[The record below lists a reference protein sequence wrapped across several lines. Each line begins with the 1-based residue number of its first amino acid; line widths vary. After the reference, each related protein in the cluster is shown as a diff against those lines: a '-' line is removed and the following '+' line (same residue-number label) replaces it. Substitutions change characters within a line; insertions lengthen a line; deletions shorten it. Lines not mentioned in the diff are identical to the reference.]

1 MLFPV
6 ATERRRV
13 GRMDAA
19 PAHRAHSPR
28 PHQHRCWGH
37 PAGGDGHGAGVW
49 ESGWPSPEKYL
60 GCDLPVPAQ
69 TPAGARVAAPP
80 AAAAPARTVQP
91 LAGPR
96 RHPAPLPVH
105 RWSLS
110 TWPSGGRG
118 AGTAP
123 QPAAA
128 SAAARP
134 RLGRTLRGGGGA
146 PERDERWG
154 RRGGQVVRRRR
165 LAARAAGFDV
175 PVALPLAIFLFF
187 APSSPRPPPPCSPPL
202 LSPPGG
208 PVGTRTCLA
217 LSGAATG
224 VSGCPAAS
232 ACLRPAVVHPHGSC
246 RPQGLAWPSA
256 CRRPAFGLCSTRAGV
271 LARVAARWV
280 VRPSSYPPPPPL
292 PASSPPLSPQTLAV
306 CCSFASLV
314 GVGRGAWTI
323 GLRATL
329 QQRTRQSGGGGV
341 WASPVPARAA
351 GWGCVPTR
359 STPPAVLWCAA
370 AGRCGGRHRRVLRR
384 PPSPPLLPPCR
395 CGGGVRLGGWGL
407 APALRVAPT
416 RPSLALPS
424 LATRADGA
432 GV

>member
-6 ATERRRV
+6 ATDRRRV

-110 TWPSGGRG
+110 TWPSGGCG

-134 RLGRTLRGGGGA
+134 RLGRTVRG
-146 PERDERWG
+146 
-154 RRGGQVVRRRR
+154 
-165 LAARAAGFDV
+165 
-175 PVALPLAIFLFF
+175 
-187 APSSPRPPPPCSPPL
+187 
-202 LSPPGG
+202 
-208 PVGTRTCLA
+208 
-217 LSGAATG
+217 
-224 VSGCPAAS
+224 
-232 ACLRPAVVHPHGSC
+232 
-246 RPQGLAWPSA
+246 
-256 CRRPAFGLCSTRAGV
+256 
-271 LARVAARWV
+271 
-280 VRPSSYPPPPPL
+280 
-292 PASSPPLSPQTLAV
+292 
-306 CCSFASLV
+306 
-314 GVGRGAWTI
+314 
-323 GLRATL
+323 
-329 QQRTRQSGGGGV
+329 
-341 WASPVPARAA
+341 
-351 GWGCVPTR
+351 
-359 STPPAVLWCAA
+359 
-370 AGRCGGRHRRVLRR
+370 
-384 PPSPPLLPPCR
+384 
-395 CGGGVRLGGWGL
+395 GGGVRLNVMRDGVGGVARSSGGGVWRRVRPGL
-407 APALRVAPT
+407 TYQSLSPWQYFCFLRPPPPVLPPPAPPPSSPLPAVLLAHVPAWHSLGLLRA
-416 RPSLALPS
+416 
-424 LATRADGA
+424 
-432 GV
+432 